1 MNAGKP
7 LSALM
12 REIRLP
18 EALKPAPGRGPV
30 SWYVRSVWEEYSG
43 WFQHRSTTELYWV
56 PESAIWPEL
65 AELAGIDTLAKRAA
79 AHVASGRPL
88 EALHFI
94 EIVLSVSPRNRA
106 AREAQIAALER
117 LLEETGGETY
127 DELAWLEGELERA
140 RAALADA

>member
-1 MNAGKP
+1 
-7 LSALM
+7 
-12 REIRLP
+12 
-18 EALKPAPGRGPV
+18 
-30 SWYVRSVWEEYSG
+30 VWEEYSG

-79 AHVASGRPL
+79 VHVASGRPL

-94 EIVLSVSPRNRA
+94 DIVLSVSPRNRV
-106 AREAQIAALER
+106 ARQAQIAALEQ

-127 DELAWLEGELERA
+127 DELAWLEGELESA
-140 RAALADA
+140 RAVLADA